1 MAHDDV
7 VLARASNASLLKCW
21 PMPKVL
27 LLQFD
32 TDPACAQRRAALAAT
47 GVTLVEAEP
56 RWPTFFDVVT
66 AERPDVIVIAASLI
80 PSHAY
85 EAARY
90 LGEGFNTRNIPVL
103 LVDVVRK
110 DAAKASRSAPLAAIV
125 DRAELV
131 AAVERALAKVR
142 SGP

>member
-1 MAHDDV
+1 M
-7 VLARASNASLLKCW
+7 R
-21 PMPKVL
+21 MPKVL

-32 TDPACAQRRAALAAT
+32 TDPACAQRRAALAGTGAT
-47 GVTLVEAEP
+47 VVEAEP

-90 LGEGFNTRNIPVL
+90 LGDGFNTRNIPVL
-103 LVDVVRK
+103 LVDVAHK
-110 DAAKASRSAPLAAIV
+110 DEVKAKRSAPQATIV
-125 DRAELV
+125 DRADLS
-131 AAVERALAKVR
+131 AAVERTMGSAR
-142 SGP
+142 T